1 MKCFDATPNITK
13 LKINKLGE
21 IEELGINGQSV
32 PLASDVSLEDNKE
45 VTITENGEIE
55 ITPSSGKDGMKK
67 VTATVN
73 VSGGGSNK
81 LYAWKDSSDTIYVYT
96 LTATPTTSDKAVY
109 SDNGLYTQD
118 ITEVG
123 EDTITVNTL
132 GTLTRY
138 PDSDIQM

>member
-45 VTITENGEIE
+45 VSITANGEIE
-55 ITPSSGKDGMKK
+55 IIPSTGKDGMKK

-73 VSGGGSNK
+73 VSGGGSNT
-81 LYAWKDSSDTIYVYT
+81 LYAWGSYGDEAYT
-96 LTATPTTSDKAVY
+96 TTATPTTANKAIY
-109 SDNGLYTQD
+109 ADNYMIIKD

-123 EDTITVNTL
+123 EDTITVEDR

-138 PDSDIQM
+138 PDGDIQL

>member
-45 VTITENGEIE
+45 VTITENGEVE
-55 ITPSSGKDGMKK
+55 ITPSTGKDGMKK

-81 LYAWKDSSDTIYVYT
+81 LYAWGSYGSEVYT
-96 LTATPTTSDKAVY
+96 ITATPTTANTAIWA
-109 SDNGLYTQD
+109 DNYMIIRE

-123 EDTITVNTL
+123 EDTITVPDR
-132 GTLTRY
+132 GILTRY
-138 PDSDIQM
+138 PDGDIQM

>member
-45 VTITENGEIE
+45 VTITENGEVE

-73 VSGGGSNK
+73 VSGGGSNT
-81 LYAWKDSSDTIYVYT
+81 LYGWIQESTIGYT
-96 LTATPTTSDKAVY
+96 ITATPTTSNKLIYADNWIAVE
-109 SDNGLYTQD
+109 D

-123 EDTITVNTL
+123 EDTITTNI

-138 PDSDIQM
+138 PDGDIQI

>member
-1 MKCFDATPNITK
+1 MKCFDATPNISK

-32 PLASDVSLEDNKE
+32 PLASDVSLEDNKK

-55 ITPSSGKDGMKK
+55 ITPSTGKDGMKK

-81 LYAWKDSSDTIYVYT
+81 LYAWGSLGSEVYT
-96 LTATPTTSDKAVY
+96 ITATPTT
-109 SDNGLYTQD
+109 DNTAIWADNWMREGD
-118 ITEVG
+118 IEEVG
-123 EDTITVNTL
+123 EDTITVQDR

-138 PDSDIQM
+138 PDGDFQM

>member
-32 PLASDVSLEDNKE
+32 PLASDVSLEDDKE

-55 ITPSSGKDGMKK
+55 ITPSTGKDGMKK

-73 VSGGGSNK
+73 VSGGGSNT
-81 LYAWKDSSDTIYVYT
+81 LYAWGSYGDEAYT
-96 LTATPTTSDKAVY
+96 TTATPTTANKAIY
-109 SDNGLYTQD
+109 ADNYMIIKD
-118 ITEVG
+118 ITEIG
-123 EDTITVNTL
+123 EDTITVEDR

-138 PDSDIQM
+138 PDGDIQL

>member
-13 LKINKLGE
+13 FKINKLGE

-45 VTITENGEIE
+45 VSITENGEIE
-55 ITPSSGKDGMKK
+55 ITPSTGKDGMKK

-73 VSGGGSNK
+73 VSGGGSNT
-81 LYAWKDSSDTIYVYT
+81 LYAWGSYGREVFTI
-96 LTATPTTSDKAVY
+96 TATPTTANKAIY
-109 SDNGLYTQD
+109 ADNYMVIKD

-123 EDTITVNTL
+123 EDTITVEDR

-138 PDSDIQM
+138 SDGDIQM

>member
-45 VTITENGEIE
+45 VSITSNGEVE
-55 ITPSSGKDGMKK
+55 ITPSTGKDGMKK

-73 VSGGGSNK
+73 VSGGGSNT
-81 LYAWKDSSDTIYVYT
+81 LYAWGEYGNEVYT
-96 LTATPTTSDKAVY
+96 TTATPTTANKAVY
-109 SDNGLYTQD
+109 ADSYMRVED
-118 ITEVG
+118 ILEVG
-123 EDTITVNTL
+123 ENTITVQDRD
-132 GTLTRY
+132 TLTRY
-138 PDSDIQM
+138 PDGDIQM

>member
-45 VTITENGEIE
+45 VTITENGEVE
-55 ITPSSGKDGMKK
+55 ITPSTGKDGMKK

-73 VSGGGSNK
+73 VSGGGSNT
-81 LYAWKDSSDTIYVYT
+81 LYAWQDSSNTVYT
-96 LTATPTTSDKAVY
+96 TTATPTTSNKAIY
-109 SDNGLYTQD
+109 SDNGLYTTD

-123 EDTITVNTL
+123 EDTITTTF
-132 GTLTRY
+132 GTQTRY
-138 PDSDIQM
+138 PDGDFQA